1 MSKRRVVKPDDFTVL
16 LKLIEAYKDAAVE
29 ASWAGGGNPA
39 DILVIENELNAAR
52 EQMAA
57 HVEKIN
63 REYQKV

>member
-39 DILVIENELNAAR
+39 DILVIENELKTAR